1 MILLPM
7 VASADAVE
15 IDGIYYNL
23 INKVSVAEVT
33 NNPNGYE
40 GSIVIPE
47 IVNYNNTTYSV
58 TSIGSKAFENC
69 KKLTSV
75 IIPNSVTDI
84 GSGAF
89 EHCSGMTSIT
99 IGNGVT
105 TIGSDAFRFCS
116 GLTSVTIPNSVTDIG
131 SYAFCYCSGMTSVT
145 IGNGVMSIEERVF
158 SNCSN
163 LTSVT
168 IGNSVNS
175 IGELAF
181 AYCSSLT
188 SITIP
193 NSVTSIG
200 DNAFSNCSGMTS
212 VTIGYGVTSIGSS
225 AFYNCSSLTSV
236 TIPNSVTDIGIHA
249 FYCCSGLTSA
259 TIGNGI
265 TKINN
270 YIFMLCSSLSSVTIP
285 NSVTSIGID
294 SFYGCTSL
302 TSITI
307 PNSVKSIDIKAFA
320 NCPSLT
326 SVTIG
331 NGIKNIG
338 AGAFDTCPNLADVT
352 CYADNVPGTNS
363 EAFSHSYIEYTTLHV
378 PSVSINAYKNVEP
391 WKNFKSI
398 VAIDDG
404 ETPEPP
410 ATPKCAKPTISYAN
424 GQLKLSCETEGV
436 EFVTDITNSD
446 VKKHYDATI
455 SLTATYNISVFSTK
469 SGYDDSDVATAILC
483 WIEAAPQTEGLT
495 DGVAQI
501 AARPVLVKTDNGFI
515 TVEGVD
521 DRTNVSIYTTDGKQ
535 VGSTVSQNNMAT
547 IATSIQPGS
556 IAIVK
561 IGERSVKVIIK

>member
-1 MILLPM
+1 
-7 VASADAVE
+7 
-15 IDGIYYNL
+15 
-23 INKVSVAEVT
+23 
-33 NNPNGYE
+33 
-40 GSIVIPE
+40 
-47 IVNYNNTTYSV
+47 
-58 TSIGSKAFENC
+58 
-69 KKLTSV
+69 
-75 IIPNSVTDI
+75 
-84 GSGAF
+84 
-89 EHCSGMTSIT
+89 
-99 IGNGVT
+99 
-105 TIGSDAFRFCS
+105 
-116 GLTSVTIPNSVTDIG
+116 
-131 SYAFCYCSGMTSVT
+131 
-145 IGNGVMSIEERVF
+145 
-158 SNCSN
+158 
-163 LTSVT
+163 
-168 IGNSVNS
+168 
-175 IGELAF
+175 
-181 AYCSSLT
+181 
-188 SITIP
+188 
-193 NSVTSIG
+193 
-200 DNAFSNCSGMTS
+200 
-212 VTIGYGVTSIGSS
+212 
-225 AFYNCSSLTSV
+225 
-236 TIPNSVTDIGIHA
+236 
-249 FYCCSGLTSA
+249 
-259 TIGNGI
+259 
-265 TKINN
+265 
-270 YIFMLCSSLSSVTIP
+270 MLCSSLSSVTIP

-331 NGIKNIG
+331 N
-338 AGAFDTCPNLADVT
+338 A
-352 CYADNVPGTNS
+352 
-363 EAFSHSYIEYTTLHV
+363 
-378 PSVSINAYKNVEP
+378 SVSINAYKNVEP